1 MHMILDDIAAETKR
15 RVERLKREGYYG
27 KIHEEIQHFQPS
39 TDDAFYKNLAKP
51 GLSFICELKK
61 ASPSKGIISEDFPY
75 EAIGKEYEAAGA
87 AAISCLTEPKWFKGD
102 MDYLTR
108 IAKEV
113 HIPVLRKDF
122 IIDACQIEE
131 AALGGASA
139 ILLIAAILSDEEIRN
154 FLSLAQNLGLGV
166 LCEAH
171 DEKEMERMLQAG
183 AWIVGV
189 NNRDLRDFT
198 IKLENTE
205 KLAKLVPD
213 DVLLVSESGMMSP
226 DIVHRMHEAGADA
239 VLIGEMLMR
248 AENRGALLRKMIEE
262 NKG

>member
-1 MHMILDDIAAETKR
+1 MILDDIAAETRR
-15 RVERLKREGYYG
+15 RVEELKREGYYE
-27 KIHEEIQHFQPS
+27 KIHQEMVHFQPS
-39 TDDAFYKNLAKP
+39 QKHAFYKNLAKP

-61 ASPSKGIISEDFPY
+61 ASPSKGIISEDFPF
-75 EAIGKEYEAAGA
+75 EKIGKEYEAAGA
-87 AAISCLTEPKWFKGD
+87 SAISCLTEPKWFKGD
-102 MDYLTR
+102 MAYLTR

-113 HIPVLRKDF
+113 TIPVLRKDF

-131 AALGGASA
+131 AVLGGASA
-139 ILLIAAILSDEEIRN
+139 ILLIAAILSDEEIKT
-154 FLSLAQNLGLGV
+154 FLHLAHELGLGV

-183 AWIVGV
+183 ARIVGV

-205 KLAKLVPD
+205 TLAKMVPD

-226 DIVHRMHEAGADA
+226 EIVRRMHEAGADA

-248 AENRGALLRKMIEE
+248 AENRGALLRQMVEE
-262 NKG
+262 NK

>member
-1 MHMILDDIAAETKR
+1 MILDDIAVETKR

-39 TDDAFYKNLAKP
+39 TEDVFYKNLAKP

-61 ASPSKGIISEDFPY
+61 ASPSKGIISEDFPF
-75 EAIGKEYEAAGA
+75 EEIGKEYEAAGA
-87 AAISCLTEPKWFKGD
+87 SAISCLTEPKWFKGD
-102 MDYLTR
+102 MAYLTR
-108 IAKEV
+108 VAKEV
-113 HIPVLRKDF
+113 NIPVLRKDF

-139 ILLIAAILSDEEIRN
+139 ILLIAAILSDEEIN
-154 FLSLAQNLGLGV
+154 HFLHLAHELGLGV

-171 DEKEMERMLQAG
+171 DEKEMERMLHAG
-183 AWIVGV
+183 ARIVGV

-205 KLAKLVPD
+205 KLAKIVPD
-213 DVLLVSESGMMSP
+213 DVLLISESGMMTP
-226 DIVHRMHEAGADA
+226 EIVKRMHKAGADG

-248 AENRGALLRKMIEE
+248 ADNRGALLRQMVKE
-262 NKG
+262 NR